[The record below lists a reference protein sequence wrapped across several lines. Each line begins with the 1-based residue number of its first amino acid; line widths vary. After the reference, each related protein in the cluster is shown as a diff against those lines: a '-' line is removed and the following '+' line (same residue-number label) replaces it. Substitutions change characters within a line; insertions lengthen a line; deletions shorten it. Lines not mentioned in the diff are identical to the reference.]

1 LKIGLARAKPPSL
14 KGIRASRTGQAEKG
28 LGRFAAMGRHACQ
41 PAVLRTSVPSRR
53 VAAAAP
59 APYLRSMNGS
69 KNDIDPASELLE
81 EDEEQAL
88 PEPEQDLDLAAV
100 GPLAVGRAVIASHA
114 KLAPSSPGVYRMIDA
129 KGDVLYVGK
138 AKNIRKRIIAYGR
151 PTGYDPRIE
160 RMIAATAALEFVSTA
175 TETEAL
181 LLEANLIKRLRPR
194 FNVLLRDDKSFPHI
208 LITADHWAPQILKH
222 RGARTREGHYYG
234 PFASVWAVNR
244 TITALQRAFLLRSCS
259 DGFFESRTRPCLLYQ
274 IKRCSGPCTREIDF
288 AEYGELVREANAFL
302 SGKSQAVK
310 DELAAEMEK
319 ASAALDFE
327 RAAIYR
333 DRLAALSAVQSH
345 QGINPHGVEEAD
357 VFALHQAG
365 GFSCVEVFFFRT
377 GQNWGNRAYFPKAD
391 RSLSAGEVLGA
402 FLAQFYDDKPSPR
415 AIFISHEIEERALLA
430 EALSIKS
437 GRKVEVSVPQRGEK
451 KDLVDHALANA
462 REALAR
468 KLAES
473 SSQRRL
479 LELLAEVF
487 VLARPP
493 RRIEVYDNSHIQ
505 GSNPVGAMIV
515 AGSEGFEKNQYRK
528 FNIRA
533 TDLAPGDDFGMMR
546 EVLSRRFK
554 RLMNEAPRAMPGT
567 PPTSAQVLAMAPAD
581 AGAPIDIGDGDN
593 DSPWPDLV
601 IIDGGRGQLT
611 AAQETLAALGIIDVP
626 LVAVAKGPDRDAGM
640 ETFFLPGRE
649 PFKLKPRDP
658 ALYFV
663 ERLRDEAH
671 RFAVGSHRVRRR
683 RDIREAGLQEIPGIG
698 PTRKRALL
706 HHFGTLKAIER
717 AALADLA
724 KVPGISAETARKIY
738 DFFHERAG

>member
-1 LKIGLARAKPPSL
+1 
-14 KGIRASRTGQAEKG
+14 
-28 LGRFAAMGRHACQ
+28 
-41 PAVLRTSVPSRR
+41 
-53 VAAAAP
+53 
-59 APYLRSMNGS
+59 MNGT
-69 KNDIDPASELLE
+69 KNDIDPATELRE
-81 EDEEQAL
+81 EDEEPAL
-88 PEPEQDLDLAAV
+88 PELESDMELAAAA
-100 GPLAVGRAVIASHA
+100 GPLAAGRAVILNHA
-114 KLAPSSPGVYRMIDA
+114 KLAPPAPGVYRMIDA

-138 AKNIRKRIIAYGR
+138 AKNIRKRIIAYAR

-194 FNVLLRDDKSFPHI
+194 FNVLLRDDKSFPYI
-208 LITADHWAPQILKH
+208 LITGDHWAPQILKH
-222 RGARTREGHYYG
+222 RGARTRDGNYFG

-259 DGFFESRTRPCLLYQ
+259 DAFFESRTRPCLLYQ

-288 AEYGELVREANAFL
+288 AEYGKLVREANAFL

-319 ASAALDFE
+319 ASAALEFE

-345 QGINPHGVEEAD
+345 QGINPRGVEEAD
-357 VFALHQAG
+357 VFAVHQAG

-391 RSLSAGEVLGA
+391 RSLSAAEVLSA

-415 AIFISHEIEERALLA
+415 YILVSHEIEERALLA
-430 EALSIKS
+430 EALSTKS
-437 GRKVEVSVPQRGEK
+437 GHKVEVSVPQRGERK
-451 KDLVDHALANA
+451 ELVDHALANA

-473 SSQRRL
+473 SSQRKL
-479 LELLAEVF
+479 LALVAEVF
-487 VLARPP
+487 ALPRPP

-505 GSNPVGAMIV
+505 GSNAVGAMIV
-515 AGSEGFEKNQYRK
+515 AGSEGFQKNQYRK

-533 TDLAPGDDFGMMR
+533 ADLVPGDDFGMMR
-546 EVLSRRFK
+546 EVLNRRFK
-554 RLMNEAPRAMPGT
+554 RLMNEAPRPMPGASD
-567 PPTSAQVLAMAPAD
+567 PAAQ
-581 AGAPIDIGDGDN
+581 AGEPIDIVGGPDGDAE
-593 DSPWPDLV
+593 SPWPDLV
-601 IIDGGRGQLT
+601 IIDGGRGQLS
-611 AAQETLAALGIIDVP
+611 AAQETLTGLGIIDVP
-626 LVAVAKGPDRDAGM
+626 LVAVAKGADRDAGM
-640 ETFFLPGRE
+640 ETFFLPGRD

-658 ALYFV
+658 VLYFI

-671 RFAVGSHRVRRR
+671 RFAVGSHRIRRR

-717 AALADLA
+717 AAPADLA

-738 DFFHERAG
+738 DFFHERAE